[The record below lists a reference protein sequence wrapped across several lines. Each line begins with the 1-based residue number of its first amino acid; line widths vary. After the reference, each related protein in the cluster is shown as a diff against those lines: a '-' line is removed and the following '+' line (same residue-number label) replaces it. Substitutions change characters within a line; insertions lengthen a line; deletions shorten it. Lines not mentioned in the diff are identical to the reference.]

1 MGAASSYATSALLQ
15 ELNITLT
22 RNETKR
28 VEMMLHTATKKV
40 EIFEI
45 QIQDVTSN
53 FNFAMKVRKG
63 RKVHFNQPCKP
74 LISSDDKS
82 VSAS

>member
-15 ELNITLT
+15 ELNIILT

-40 EIFEI
+40 EIFES
-45 QIQDVTSN
+45 QI
-53 FNFAMKVRKG
+53 
-63 RKVHFNQPCKP
+63 
-74 LISSDDKS
+74 
-82 VSAS
+82 